1 MSLDKEAARGEY
13 AREQSVFP
21 DIPPWAAGLV
31 GIIIGVMTLPVW
43 IALMAKLPEGED
55 LAKAGMGILIAASV
69 LVSVGGVFKMRAGF
83 LRQSI
88 LKTCEISKGRD
99 HGDK

>member
-55 LAKAGMGILIAASV
+55 LARLIPDRVNPESAKELRDRIAPGMAQDNVSAV
-69 LVSVGGVFKMRAGF
+69 LVELCAR
-83 LRQSI
+83 
-88 LKTCEISKGRD
+88 
-99 HGDK
+99 